1 MRCARKAS
9 REVGY
14 EYFWASAGV
23 TSALALGSAALA
35 PLSVTLVVSAGLVC
49 PKRSAPAPALT
60 LEAAAGEEAVVDANE
75 VVGVDEVS
83 IAAGEGVGVG
93 AVEVAGAAANAFVEV
108 DADTG
113 LLEDSAARAI
123 SAKACRILCFSA
135 DGSKPFVVNSGST
148 KAISIPRGS
157 NAKQRPRHEL
167 PIYE

>member
-1 MRCARKAS
+1 MRRARKAS
-9 REVGY
+9 REIGY
-14 EYFWASAGV
+14 EYFWPSAGV
-23 TSALALGSAALA
+23 TSGSAALA

-60 LEAAAGEEAVVDANE
+60 LEAAAGEEADVDANE

-83 IAAGEGVGVG
+83 IVAGEGVA
-93 AVEVAGAAANAFVEV
+93 AVEVAGAAANAFVDV

-135 DGSKPFVVNSGST
+135 DGSKSFVVNSGST
-148 KAISIPRGS
+148 KAISIPHGS
-157 NAKQRPRHEL
+157 NAIQRHRHEA